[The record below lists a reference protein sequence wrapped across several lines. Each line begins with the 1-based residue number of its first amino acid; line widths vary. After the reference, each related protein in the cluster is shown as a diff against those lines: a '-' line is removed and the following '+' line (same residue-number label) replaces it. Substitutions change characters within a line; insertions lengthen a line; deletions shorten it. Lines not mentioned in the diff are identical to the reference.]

1 MENGN
6 VTEKIVQ
13 IFDDIFNIENIKI
26 NNNYLSQDDIKDW
39 DSIGHVRL
47 MMALEKEF
55 NINIPIEDA
64 IELLIF
70 NDIKD
75 YISKKT

>member
-26 NNNYLSQDDIKDW
+26 DNNSSQDDIKDW

-55 NINIPIEDA
+55 NIQIPIEDA

>member
-13 IFDDIFNIENIKI
+13 IFDDIFDIVNIKI
-26 NNNYLSQDDIKDW
+26 NNNSSQNDIKDW

-55 NINIPIEDA
+55 NIKIPIEDA

-70 NDIKD
+70 KDIKD
-75 YISKKT
+75 YISKKI

>member
-6 VTEKIVQ
+6 VTERIVQ
-13 IFDDIFNIENIKI
+13 IFDDIFDIENIKI
-26 NNNYLSQDDIKDW
+26 NNNTSQDDIKDW

-64 IELLIF
+64 INLLIF
-70 NDIKD
+70 KHIKD
-75 YISKKT
+75 YISKKI

>member
-26 NNNYLSQDDIKDW
+26 NNNSSQDDIKDW

-64 IELLIF
+64 VELLIF

>member
-1 MENGN
+1 MEDGN
-6 VTEKIVQ
+6 VNQRIVQ
-13 IFDDIFNIENIKI
+13 IFNDIFDIENIKI
-26 NNNYLSQDDIKDW
+26 NNNTSQDDIKDW

-55 NINIPIEDA
+55 NIKIPIDDA
-64 IELLIF
+64 IKLLIF

>member
-26 NNNYLSQDDIKDW
+26 DNNSSQDDIKDW

>member
-26 NNNYLSQDDIKDW
+26 NNNSSQDDIKDW
-39 DSIGHVRL
+39 DSVGHVRL